1 MLQTFAITGPIYVV
15 IALGFAAGHLV
26 FSKPDMRVLGT
37 YVVRFALPALVFTAL
52 SQRPVGEA
60 HPERFVERTRHLR
73 QDRLHLR
80 LRDGM
85 KGGRALDRP
94 RRSRHRARAQ
104 GHLARRAQEDEAN
117 ASDRNG

>member
-52 SQRPVGEA
+52 SQRPMSEIMNGRYLVGYA
-60 HPERFVERTRHLR
+60 VGSLVVMSRRCACERRCWSRNSTMVVPNVLR
-73 QDRLHLR
+73 KRLI
-80 LRDGM
+80 
-85 KGGRALDRP
+85 A
-94 RRSRHRARAQ
+94 
-104 GHLARRAQEDEAN
+104 
-117 ASDRNG
+117 